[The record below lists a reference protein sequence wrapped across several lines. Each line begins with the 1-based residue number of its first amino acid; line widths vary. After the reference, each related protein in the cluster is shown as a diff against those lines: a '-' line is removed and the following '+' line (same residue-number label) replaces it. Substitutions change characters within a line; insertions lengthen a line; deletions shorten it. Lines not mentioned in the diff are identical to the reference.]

1 MKKVFLFS
9 LLLILIVPAMAF
21 SAGTLSIT
29 STADIVSGAP
39 SKIITIAGVAAA
51 DDGTW
56 PALAID
62 VSATGTEGNFLA
74 EVEVDPGNATAPNAL
89 TVKLYYTDDYT
100 ANTTNAYDLLG
111 GAGASL
117 SATTTTNFTPIFDT
131 TTAQRG
137 YKFISRNLTL
147 VVTQAAVAV
156 NSATVGIKLTFAR

>member
-1 MKKVFLFS
+1 MKRLSILAILLV
-9 LLLILIVPAMAF
+9 LLIPAMAF

-29 STADIVSGAP
+29 STADILSGGP
-39 SKIITIAGVAAA
+39 SKIITIAGVADAA
-51 DDGTW
+51 AGTY

-62 VSATGTEGNFLA
+62 VDSQRVANQFLA
-74 EVEVDPGNATAPNAL
+74 EVEVDPGNVTAPNAL

-100 ANTTNAYDLLG
+100 ANATNAYDLLG

-156 NSATVGIKLTFAR
+156 TSATVGIKLTFAR